1 MGFEF
6 DENKSRS
13 NKVKHGIDFVEA
25 QVLWNDLAR
34 LEFPV
39 FSSDEPRVVLI
50 GRIGVKTWAAVITYR
65 GENTRIISVR
75 RARKKE
81 VEIYEELYQGRRF

>member
-25 QVLWNDLAR
+25 QVLWNDLFR

-39 FSSDEPRVVLI
+39 HSSDESRVVLI
-50 GRIGVKTWAAVITYR
+50 GKIGAKIWAAVITYR

-81 VEIYEELYQGRRF
+81 VGIYEELYPSQRF

>member
-6 DENKSRS
+6 DENKSQS

-25 QVLWNDLAR
+25 QVLWNDLSR
-34 LEFPV
+34 LEIPV

-50 GRIGVKTWAAVITYR
+50 GRIGVKIWAAVITYR
-65 GENTRIISVR
+65 GKNIRIISVR

-81 VEIYEELYQGRRF
+81 VKIYEELD

>member
-1 MGFEF
+1 MEFEF
-6 DENKSRS
+6 DENKSQS

-25 QVLWNDLAR
+25 QVLWEDSFR

-39 FSSDEPRVVLI
+39 STSYEPRVVLI
-50 GRIGVKTWAAVITYR
+50 GRIGVKIWAAVTTYR
-65 GENTRIISVR
+65 GQNTRIISVR

-81 VEIYEELYQGRRF
+81 VEIYEKFY